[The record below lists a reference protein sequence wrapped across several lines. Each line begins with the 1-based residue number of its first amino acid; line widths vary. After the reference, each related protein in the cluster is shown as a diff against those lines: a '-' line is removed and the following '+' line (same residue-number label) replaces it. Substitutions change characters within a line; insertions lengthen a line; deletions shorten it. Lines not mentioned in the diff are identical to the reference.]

1 MTLNIHS
8 ITIYAKRCKL
18 LRTLGKDLDVSKNR
32 GEARKGEKSIKKFF
46 LTIDFFIVVDV
57 TLSEQSRESLW
68 IHFCSVNET
77 PPVRLESVSR
87 FDKNESI
94 FLPQEIIRTDSL
106 WIFSSLRQFF
116 LHFKT
121 KFCSSN
127 RVSKSVC
134 FCSYRLRYELN
145 ERLPR
150 HV

>member
-1 MTLNIHS
+1 M
-8 ITIYAKRCKL
+8 
-18 LRTLGKDLDVSKNR
+18 RTLGKDLDVSKNR

-94 FLPQEIIRTDSL
+94 FLPQEMISTDSL
-106 WIFSSLRQFF
+106 WICSSLRQFF
-116 LHFKT
+116 CTLKP
-121 KFCSSN
+121 SS
-127 RVSKSVC
+127 VLVTEFQSLFAFVLIVC
-134 FCSYRLRYELN
+134 DTS
-145 ERLPR
+145 
-150 HV
+150 